1 MIYEKHRLLLTL
13 LVALTFSVLLGC
25 TTKDTPPAPR
35 ETPEALAEQPAE
47 APEQPDTPP
56 AEPASEPA
64 GAPAVEG
71 DPVASMEEP
80 SPMPK
85 GYASTTEVMTAIAK
99 NEVEL
104 LDENVPVPEGVKELA
119 GIEYC
124 NVDGISLKLD
134 LALPETAEGPLP
146 GLIFIH
152 GGAWVSGERKVYH
165 LYTYKFA
172 QEGYAAA
179 TISYRLANQGKF
191 PAAIEDA
198 KCAVRWMR
206 AHAAEYGIDPGNI
219 AVIGGSAGGHLA
231 MMVGYSDDAEFK
243 GAGGY
248 DDVSSAV
255 QAVVNFYGPYDLTAD
270 IAKESGDVKDFLGA
284 TYQENPDIYL
294 EASPM
299 HYLDEGDPP
308 TLIFHGTIDDVV
320 PVDQS
325 DRLAARLEEL
335 GIPHG
340 YQRFEGWPHTMDLA
354 KAVNERCRW
363 FMYRFFE
370 EHLASAPAMA
380 GSSAQ

>member
-1 MIYEKHRLLLTL
+1 MIYEKHHLLLPL

-25 TTKDTPPAPR
+25 TAKDAPPAPR
-35 ETPEALAEQPAE
+35 ETPEAPTEHPAE
-47 APEQPDTPP
+47 ATEQPDTPP
-56 AEPASEPA
+56 AEPAPEPA
-64 GAPAVEG
+64 APPAVQG

-80 SPMPK
+80 PPMPK
-85 GYASTTEVMTAIAK
+85 GYASTAEVMTAIAK

-104 LDENVPVPEGVKELA
+104 LDENVPPPEGVKELA

-124 NVDGISLKLD
+124 SVDGISLKLD
-134 LALPETAEGPLP
+134 LALPENAEGPLP

-179 TISYRLANQGKF
+179 TISYRLADQARF
-191 PAAIEDA
+191 PAAVEDA

-206 AHAAEYGIDPGNI
+206 AHASEYGIDPGNI

-231 MMVGYSDDAEFK
+231 MMAGYSDDAEFK

-270 IAKESGDVKDFLGA
+270 IAKESGDVKEFLGA
-284 TYQENPDIYL
+284 AYEENPDIYL

-320 PVDQS
+320 PVEQS

-335 GIPHG
+335 GIPHS

-370 EHLASAPAMA
+370 EHLAAEPAMA